1 MAVNLSPIGNG
12 FQFFTI
18 LGQPLAGGKI
28 YTYQAGSSTPLATY
42 TDNTGSVANANP
54 IVLGTDGRPAD
65 EIWLTYGYN
74 YKFILKD
81 ANDTT
86 IQSYDNLYGIIG
98 VQPTTGATIP
108 AGMIAMWSGSIGS
121 IPSGWYLCDGSN
133 GTPNLTDRFII
144 GAGSSYAVNGNGGV
158 ATNTLVEANIPA
170 HTHTATSTVTD
181 PTHTHNILGTSNHY
195 VADGGQGSGGTGTF
209 PFSLGS
215 TSYGSSY
222 IQNASTGI
230 TVATT
235 NASTGSGTSFTN
247 IPPYYA
253 LAFIQKS

>member
-1 MAVNLSPIGNG
+1 
-12 FQFFTI
+12 
-18 LGQPLAGGKI
+18 
-28 YTYQAGSSTPLATY
+28 
-42 TDNTGSVANANP
+42 
-54 IVLGTDGRPAD
+54 LGTDGRPTS

-98 VQPTTGATIP
+98 VQATSGATIP
-108 AGMIAMWSGSIGS
+108 AGLISMWSGSIGS

-144 GAGSSYAVNGNGGV
+144 GAGSTYAVNGTGGISSV
-158 ATNTLVEANIPA
+158 TLTTNNMPS

-181 PTHTHNILGTSNHY
+181 PGHTHTPGSISTNNRNAGTSN
-195 VADGGQGSGGTGTF
+195 GGSVQDPGAIPSAF
-209 PFSLGS
+209 
-215 TSYGSSY
+215 
-222 IQNASTGI
+222 TGI

-235 NASTGSGTSFTN
+235 LATAGSGTSFSVLN
-247 IPPYYA
+247 PYYA

>member
-42 TDNTGSVANANP
+42 TDNTGATANANP
-54 IVLGTDGRPAD
+54 IVLGTDGRPAT

-74 YKFILKD
+74 YKFVLKD
-81 ANDTT
+81 SSDTT
-86 IQSYDNLYGIIG
+86 IQTYDNLYGIIG
-98 VQPTTGATIP
+98 TQPASGATIP
-108 AGMIAMWSGSIGS
+108 SGLIAMWSGSIGS

-144 GAGSSYAVNGNGGV
+144 GAGSTYAVNGTGGV
-158 ATNTLVEANIPA
+158 SSVTLTTSNMPA

-181 PTHTHNILGTSNHY
+181 PGHAHLSNA
-195 VADGGQGSGGTGTF
+195 VGLVNPTINWSGTGGLFYNNNNNTN
-209 PFSLGS
+209 
-215 TSYGSSY
+215 T
-222 IQNASTGI
+222 ASATTGI
-230 TVATT
+230 TVSTT
-235 NASTGSGTSFTN
+235 NASNGSGTSFSILN
-247 IPPYYA
+247 PYYA
-253 LAFIQKS
+253 LAFIQKA

>member
-12 FQFFTI
+12 FQFFTTTGI
-18 LGQPLAGGKI
+18 PLAGGKI

-42 TDNTGSVANANP
+42 TDNTGATANANP
-54 IVLGTDGRPAD
+54 IVLGTDGRPAT

-74 YKFILKD
+74 YKFILKTAD
-81 ANDTT
+81 DST
-86 IQSYDNLYGIIG
+86 IQTYDNLYGIIG
-98 VQPTTGATIP
+98 VQASSGATIP
-108 AGMIAMWSGSIGS
+108 AGLISMWSGSIGS

-144 GAGSSYAVNGNGGV
+144 GAGSTYAVNGNGGAASV
-158 ATNTLVEANIPA
+158 TLVTANMPA

-181 PTHTHNILGTSNHY
+181 PGHTHTTSYQAY
-195 VADGGQGSGGTGTF
+195 VGSGGG
-209 PFSLGS
+209 GIAG
-215 TSYGSSY
+215 GSSSFST
-222 IQNASTGI
+222 ITLNTATTGI

-235 NASTGSGTSFTN
+235 NASVGSGTSFSVLN
-247 IPPYYA
+247 PYYA

>member
-42 TDNTGSVANANP
+42 TDNTGATANANP
-54 IVLGTDGRPAD
+54 IVLGTDGRPAT

-74 YKFILKD
+74 YKFVLKD

-86 IQSYDNLYGIIG
+86 IQTYDNLYGIIG
-98 VQPTTGATIP
+98 TQPASGATIP
-108 AGMIAMWSGSIGS
+108 SGLIAMWSGSIGS

-144 GAGSSYAVNGNGGV
+144 GAGSTYAVNGTGGV
-158 ATNTLVEANIPA
+158 SSVTLTTSNMPA
-170 HTHTATSTVTD
+170 HTHTATVTD
-181 PTHTHNILGTSNHY
+181 PGHSHSLSISGGSSITGLG
-195 VADGGQGSGGTGTF
+195 GSGASGWQGTNTGVTYVTTSGTN
-209 PFSLGS
+209 SS
-215 TSYGSSY
+215 TTGVTVA
-222 IQNASTGI
+222 NAS
-230 TVATT
+230 
-235 NASTGSGTSFTN
+235 NGSGTSFSILN
-247 IPPYYA
+247 PYYA
-253 LAFIQKS
+253 LAFIQKA

>member
-12 FQFFTI
+12 FQFFTTTG
-18 LGQPLAGGKI
+18 LPLAGGKI

-42 TDNTGSVANANP
+42 TDNTGATANANP
-54 IVLGTDGRPAD
+54 IVLGTDGRPSS

-98 VQPTTGATIP
+98 VQSTSGATIP
-108 AGMIAMWSGSIGS
+108 AGLISMWSGSIGS

-133 GTPNLTDRFII
+133 GTPNLTDRFVI
-144 GAGSSYAVNGNGGV
+144 GAGSTYAVNGTGGAST
-158 ATNTLVEANIPA
+158 ATLITANLPA
-170 HTHTATSTVTD
+170 HTHTATVTD
-181 PTHTHNILGTSNHY
+181 PGHLHTFDKT
-195 VADGGQGSGGTGTF
+195 VGSGGAAGGGATVI
-209 PFSLGS
+209 
-215 TSYGSSY
+215 SSY
-222 IQNASTGI
+222 TATNTSTATTGI
-230 TVATT
+230 SVT
-235 NASTGSGTSFTN
+235 NASTGSGTSFS
-247 IPPYYA
+247 ILPPYYA

>member
-42 TDNTGSVANANP
+42 TDNTGATANANP
-54 IVLGTDGRPAD
+54 IVLGTDGRPSS

-86 IQSYDNLYGIIG
+86 IQTYDNLYGIIG
-98 VQPTTGATIP
+98 TQPATGATIP

-144 GAGSSYAVNGNGGV
+144 GAGSTYAVNGTGGASAV
-158 ATNTLVEANIPA
+158 TLTTNNMPS
-170 HTHTATSTVTD
+170 HTHTATSVVTD
-181 PTHTHNILGTSNHY
+181 AGHSHTGGVNQYTNPANTGGGSASGGTSN
-195 VADGGQGSGGTGTF
+195 TGTA
-209 PFSLGS
+209 
-215 TSYGSSY
+215 T
-222 IQNASTGI
+222 TGI

-235 NASTGSGTSFTN
+235 NATAGSGTSFSVLN
-247 IPPYYA
+247 PYYA

>member
-42 TDNTGSVANANP
+42 TDNTGATANANP
-54 IVLGTDGRPAD
+54 IVLGTDGRPTS

-98 VQPTTGATIP
+98 VQATSGATIP
-108 AGMIAMWSGSIGS
+108 AGLISMWSGSIGS

-144 GAGSSYAVNGNGGV
+144 GAGSTYAVNGTGGA
-158 ATNTLVEANIPA
+158 ATVSLASTNLPA
-170 HTHTATSTVTD
+170 HTHTATSTSTVTD
-181 PTHTHNILGTSNHY
+181 PGHNHIYYLKT
-195 VADGGQGSGGTGTF
+195 GTGNRPSAGGNENNGYDANT
-209 PFSLGS
+209 S
-215 TSYGSSY
+215 TSF
-222 IQNASTGI
+222 TGI
-230 TVATT
+230 TVAT
-235 NASTGSGTSFTN
+235 STSVSGGGSGGASGTAFSILPT
-247 IPPYYA
+247 YYA